1 MSANL
6 PLQGFLGILSRNE
19 GLSTLTEF
27 AEVRLRM
34 ISYPG
39 ILSRY
44 LRTGEQKTS
53 SRGEHMNKKGWIVIA
68 TSVVLITVGI
78 IGWRTIAAGSAEAQ
92 APQGETAAVRRGALT
107 ASVDA
112 TGSLTP
118 HSQVSLAFETSG
130 RVAEVLVE
138 EGQLVKAGQPV
149 ARLETDELELQ
160 GAQAEAALAGARAQL
175 AQLTAS
181 PRSEDVAIK
190 KANLQAMQAQVSAA
204 AANRD
209 QVAGSVDAAQITAAQ
224 AQVASAQ
231 AQQKVAR
238 DTYDR
243 VPLGT
248 REEQAR
254 YTLHAADQA
263 LAAAQAQ
270 LDKLLAGADPEL
282 VRAAQANVSAA
293 AAQRDVAQAQL
304 DLLLAGPREEQVQAA
319 QAAVDQARVAVDQA
333 RLRLKKATLAAP
345 ADSTVTTLRIEPGE
359 WASPGQPVIVLS
371 DLTLEADVK
380 LDETDVAQVMVGQNA
395 RLTIDAFPGVEL
407 AGAVTTI
414 APVAQVQAGVVLYP
428 VTVRLKP
435 ADVSTDA
442 GQLPLLRA
450 GMTADV
456 TIITASKE
464 NALIVPL
471 RAIKTDE
478 EHAYVD
484 RLVGGQVE
492 RAEVK
497 LGMMTETEVEITSG
511 VAEGDVVVVVAAP
524 TQGSG
529 DAVPIPLRILSGG
542 T

>member
-1 MSANL
+1 
-6 PLQGFLGILSRNE
+6 
-19 GLSTLTEF
+19 
-27 AEVRLRM
+27 
-34 ISYPG
+34 
-39 ILSRY
+39 
-44 LRTGEQKTS
+44 
-53 SRGEHMNKKGWIVIA
+53 MNKKLWIVIA
-68 TSVVLITVGI
+68 TSAVLIAVGI
-78 IGWRTIAAGSAEAQ
+78 FGWRSLAAGKAEAQ
-92 APQGETAAVRRGALT
+92 VPQGETAIARRGALT

-112 TGSLTP
+112 TGSLAP

-138 EGQLVKAGQPV
+138 EGQPIKAGQPL
-149 ARLETDELELQ
+149 ARLEPDELELQ
-160 GAQAEAALAGARAQL
+160 VTQAEAALAGARAQL

-209 QVAGSVDAAQITAAQ
+209 QVAGSIDAAQITAAQ

-254 YTLHAADQA
+254 YSLNAADQT

-304 DLLLAGPREEQVQAA
+304 DLLLAGPREEQVEAA
-319 QAAVDQARVAVDQA
+319 QAAVDQACVAVDQA
-333 RLRLKKATLAAP
+333 RLRLKKATLTAP
-345 ADSTVTTLRIEPGE
+345 ADGTVTTLRIEPGE
-359 WASPGQPVIVLS
+359 WASPGQPAIVLS
-371 DLTLEADVK
+371 DLALEVDVN
-380 LDETDVAQVMVGQNA
+380 LDETDVAQVKVGQNA
-395 RLTIDAFPGVEL
+395 LLTIDAFPGVEL
-407 AGAVTTI
+407 AGEVTTI

-428 VTVRLKP
+428 ITVRLKP
-435 ADVSTDA
+435 ADA
-442 GQLPLLRA
+442 GQLLPLRP

-456 TIITASKE
+456 TVITASRE
-464 NALIVPL
+464 SVLVIPV
-471 RAIKTDE
+471 RAVKADG

-497 LGMMTETEVEITSG
+497 LGMVTETEVEITSG
-511 VAEGDVVVVVAAP
+511 VTEGDVVVVVAGP

-529 DAVPIPLRILSGG
+529 DSLPGPLRMLVGG
-542 T
+542 K